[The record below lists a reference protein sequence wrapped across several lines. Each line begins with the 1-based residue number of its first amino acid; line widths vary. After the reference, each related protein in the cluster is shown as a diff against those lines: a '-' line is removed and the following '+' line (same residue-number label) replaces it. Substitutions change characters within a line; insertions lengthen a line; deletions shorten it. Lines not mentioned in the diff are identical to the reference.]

1 MNAFIHFIMGPMV
14 WIAFLIFILGLIVKL
29 VMIIKDVNAR
39 ESYIYSYL
47 TLKHSLRS
55 IFAWLIPFFPQS
67 TRQSP
72 VFYFISYIFHL
83 LLFLVPIFLMSHIV
97 LVNDAFQVSWIALGG
112 RLADILT
119 LVVILALVFFTIRR
133 LMVPEVNYLTSFK
146 DYILILIVALPFI
159 TGFLAYH
166 QFFLYRPMVIAH
178 VISGEIMLILIPFS
192 RFSHMIVAPLTRA
205 YMGSEFGNV
214 RHAKDW

>member
-1 MNAFIHFIMGPMV
+1 MNAFIDFIMGPMV
-14 WIAFLIFILGLIVKL
+14 WVAFLIFILGLIFKIVI
-29 VMIIKDVNAR
+29 IIKDVNER
-39 ESYIYSYL
+39 ESFVYSYL

-67 TRQSP
+67 TKQSP
-72 VFYFISYIFHL
+72 VFYSISYIFHL
-83 LLFLVPIFLMSHIV
+83 LLFIVPIFLMSHIV
-97 LVNDAFQVSWIALGG
+97 LINEAFQVSWMALDDG
-112 RLADILT
+112 LADILT
-119 LVVILALVFFTIRR
+119 LVVILALVFFAIRR
-133 LMVPEVNYLTSFK
+133 QKVPEVKYLTSFK
-146 DYILILIVALPFI
+146 DYVLILIVALPFI

-166 QFFLYRPMVIAH
+166 QFFLYRWMVIAH

>member
-1 MNAFIHFIMGPMV
+1 MNAFIDFIMGPMV
-14 WIAFLIFILGLIVKL
+14 WIAFLIFILGLILKL

-39 ESYIYSYL
+39 ESYVYSYL
-47 TLKHSLRS
+47 TWKHSLRS

-67 TRQSP
+67 TKQSP
-72 VFYFISYIFHL
+72 IFYSISYIFHL
-83 LLFLVPIFLMSHIV
+83 LLFIVPIFLMSHIV
-97 LVNDAFQVSWIALGG
+97 LVNEAFQVSWMALDDGV
-112 RLADILT
+112 ADILT
-119 LVVILALVFFTIRR
+119 LVVIFALVFFAIRR
-133 LMVPEVNYLTSFK
+133 MMVPEVKYLTSFT

-166 QFFLYRPMVIAH
+166 QFFLYRWMVIAH
-178 VISGEIMLILIPFS
+178 VISGEMMLILIPFS

-205 YMGSEFGNV
+205 YIGSEFGNV

>member
-1 MNAFIHFIMGPMV
+1 MNAFIDFIMGPMV
-14 WIAFLIFILGLIVKL
+14 WIAFLIFILGLIFKL
-29 VMIIKDVNAR
+29 VIIIKDVNDR

-67 TRQSP
+67 TKQSP
-72 VFYFISYIFHL
+72 VFYSISYIFHL
-83 LLFLVPIFLMSHIV
+83 LLFIVPIFLMSHIV
-97 LVNDAFQVSWIALGG
+97 LVNEAFQVSWVALDDG
-112 RLADILT
+112 LADILT
-119 LVVILALVFFTIRR
+119 LVVIIALVFFAIRR
-133 LMVPEVNYLTSFK
+133 YTVPEVKYLTSYK
-146 DYILILIVALPFI
+146 DYILILIIALPFI

-166 QFFLYRPMVIAH
+166 QFFLYKAMVIAH

>member
-1 MNAFIHFIMGPMV
+1 MNAFIDFLMGPMV
-14 WIAFLIFILGLIVKL
+14 WIAFLIFILGLVVKL

-39 ESYIYSYL
+39 ESYIYSYM
-47 TLKHSLRS
+47 TWKHSLRS

-67 TRQSP
+67 TKQSP
-72 VFYFISYIFHL
+72 VFYFISYLFHL
-83 LLFLVPIFLMSHIV
+83 LLFIVPIFLMSHIV
-97 LVNDAFQVSWIALGG
+97 LFNEAFQVSWIALDD

-119 LVVILALVFFTIRR
+119 LVVIFALVFFAIRR
-133 LMVPEVNYLTSFK
+133 QTLPEVKYLTSFT

-166 QFFLYRPMVIAH
+166 QFFLYRWVTIAH
-178 VISGEIMLILIPFS
+178 VISGEIMLIAIPFS
-192 RFSHMIVAPLTRA
+192 KFSHMIVAPLTRA

>member
-1 MNAFIHFIMGPMV
+1 MNAFIDFIMGPMV
-14 WIAFLIFILGLIVKL
+14 WIAFLTFILGLIFKIII
-29 VMIIKDVNAR
+29 IIKDVNAK

-72 VFYFISYIFHL
+72 VFYSISYIFHL
-83 LLFLVPIFLMSHIV
+83 LLFIVPIFLMSHIV
-97 LVNDAFQVSWIALGG
+97 LINEAFNVSWIALDDGV
-112 RLADILT
+112 ADILT
-119 LVVILALVFFTIRR
+119 VIVILALVFFAIRR
-133 LMVPEVNYLTSFK
+133 QKVPEVRYLTSFK

-166 QFFLYRPMVIAH
+166 QFFLYKPMVIAH

>member
-1 MNAFIHFIMGPMV
+1 MNAFIDFIMGPMV
-14 WIAFLIFILGLIVKL
+14 WVAFLIFILGLIFKIVI
-29 VMIIKDVNAR
+29 IIKDVNER
-39 ESYIYSYL
+39 ESFVYSYL
-47 TLKHSLRS
+47 TLKHSFRS

-67 TRQSP
+67 TKQSP
-72 VFYFISYIFHL
+72 VFYSISYIFHL
-83 LLFLVPIFLMSHIV
+83 LLFIVPIFLMSHIV
-97 LVNDAFQVSWIALGG
+97 LINEAFQVSWIALDDG
-112 RLADILT
+112 LADILT
-119 LVVILALVFFTIRR
+119 LIVIFALVFFAIRR
-133 LMVPEVNYLTSFK
+133 QRVPEVKYLTSFK

-166 QFFLYRPMVIAH
+166 QFFLYKWMVIAH

>member
-1 MNAFIHFIMGPMV
+1 MNAFIDFIMGPMV
-14 WIAFLIFILGLIVKL
+14 WIAFLIFILGLIFKL
-29 VMIIKDVNAR
+29 VIIIKDVNDR

-67 TRQSP
+67 TKQSP
-72 VFYFISYIFHL
+72 VFYSISYIFHL
-83 LLFLVPIFLMSHIV
+83 LLFIVPIFLMSHIV
-97 LVNDAFQVSWIALGG
+97 LVNEAFQVSWVALDDG
-112 RLADILT
+112 LADILT
-119 LVVILALVFFTIRR
+119 LVVIIALVFFAIRR
-133 LMVPEVNYLTSFK
+133 YTVPEVKYLTSYK

-166 QFFLYRPMVIAH
+166 QFFLYKAMVIAH

>member
-1 MNAFIHFIMGPMV
+1 MNAFIAFIMGPMV
-14 WIAFLIFILGLIVKL
+14 WIAFLIFILGLIFKI

-39 ESYIYSYL
+39 ESYVYSYL

-55 IFAWLIPFFPQS
+55 IAAWLIPFFPQS
-67 TRQSP
+67 TKQSP
-72 VFYFISYIFHL
+72 VFYSISYIFHL
-83 LLFLVPIFLMSHIV
+83 LLFLIPVFLMSHIV
-97 LVNDAFQVSWIALGG
+97 LVNDAFQISWAALDDG
-112 RLADILT
+112 LADILT
-119 LVVILALVFFTIRR
+119 LIVIFALVFFIIRR
-133 LMVPEVNYLTSFK
+133 IVVPEVKYLTSFM
-146 DYILILIVALPFI
+146 DYILIFIVALPFI

>member
-1 MNAFIHFIMGPMV
+1 MNAFIDFIMGPMV
-14 WIAFLIFILGLIVKL
+14 WIAFLIFILGLIFKL
-29 VMIIKDVNAR
+29 VIIIKDVNAK
-39 ESYIYSYL
+39 EPYVYSYL

-67 TRQSP
+67 TKQSP
-72 VFYFISYIFHL
+72 VFYSISYIFHL
-83 LLFLVPIFLMSHIV
+83 LLFIVPIFLMSHIV
-97 LVNDAFQVSWIALGG
+97 LVNEAFQVSWVALDDG
-112 RLADILT
+112 LADILT
-119 LVVILALVFFTIRR
+119 LVVIIALVFFAIRR
-133 LMVPEVNYLTSFK
+133 YTVPEVKYLTSYK

-166 QFFLYRPMVIAH
+166 QFFLYKAMVIAH

>member
-1 MNAFIHFIMGPMV
+1 MNAFIDFIMGPMV
-14 WIAFLIFILGLIVKL
+14 WIAFLIFILGLIFKFI
-29 VMIIKDVNAR
+29 MIIRDVNAR

-67 TRQSP
+67 TKQSP
-72 VFYFISYIFHL
+72 VFYSISYIFHL

-97 LVNDAFQVSWIALGG
+97 LVNEAFQVSWLALNDGV
-112 RLADILT
+112 ADILT
-119 LVVILALVFFTIRR
+119 GIVILALVFFTIRR
-133 LMVPEVNYLTSFK
+133 VMVPEVKYLTSFK

-166 QFFLYRPMVIAH
+166 QFFLYRPMVIVH

>member
-1 MNAFIHFIMGPMV
+1 MNAFIDFIMGPMV
-14 WIAFLIFILGLIVKL
+14 WIAFLIFILGLILKI
-29 VMIIKDVNAR
+29 VMIIRDVNAR
-39 ESYIYSYL
+39 ESYIYSYM

-55 IFAWLIPFFPQS
+55 IAAWLIPFFPQS
-67 TRQSP
+67 TKQSP
-72 VFYFISYIFHL
+72 VFYSISYIFHL
-83 LLFLVPIFLMSHIV
+83 LLFIAPIFLMSHIV
-97 LVNDAFQVSWIALGG
+97 LINEAFQVSWISMNDG
-112 RLADILT
+112 LADILT
-119 LVVILALVFFTIRR
+119 LLVIFALVFFAIRR
-133 LMVPEVNYLTSFK
+133 MMLPEVKYLTSAR
-146 DYILILIVALPFI
+146 DYLLILIVALPFI